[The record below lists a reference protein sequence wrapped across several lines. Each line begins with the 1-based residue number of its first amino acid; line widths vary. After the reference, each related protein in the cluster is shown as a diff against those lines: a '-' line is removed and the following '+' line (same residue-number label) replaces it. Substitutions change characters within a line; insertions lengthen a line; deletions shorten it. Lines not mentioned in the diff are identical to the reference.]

1 MNLRLLYSAPVLIAG
16 LALLLRLAYVFEL
29 DASPL
34 FQHPAVDADTYNQH
48 AERLAAGN
56 WLSRGIGPFWQPPL
70 FPYSLGA
77 VKLLFPGPEFFYAAR
92 LLQALIDALT
102 CVLVFYLGTRLF
114 GRAAGIGAGVV
125 TAAYGPM
132 IFFAGELL
140 PATTAAF
147 LDTLGLLLLLRALD
161 RQSPWRFLAAG
172 ISFGL
177 AAVTVPTVLPFC
189 AAAAAWVA
197 VSGWRARDMR
207 HAAEAAL
214 LFLLGVALPIAP
226 VSLRNYTVGNDAV
239 LISYNGGINFY
250 AGNNG
255 DTGKTLGARPGW
267 EWDDLV
273 DIPQHAGIDRPS
285 EKSRYFYRQ
294 AGEFI
299 ASEPLAWAGLLAEKT
314 YAFWHGDEIG
324 RNQAVYFWR
333 NYSHLLSA
341 LLWKTEYLAF
351 PFGLIAPL
359 ALAGMALYLVRC
371 RAPRLLPAPVPV
383 FTLPRVPPEG
393 LIAVL
398 FVGLYAAAVIA
409 FFPTARYRIPLCP
422 LLALFAVYGVMQLG
436 TLFRYGGKRSPVAI
450 ATLAAVVLLAG
461 ALNHRLAPMDLDGDA
476 LIHYNI
482 GNAEVK
488 KRDIDGAMASF
499 KRSVAIDPEFWQAWI
514 NLGSMYAMTGQ
525 RHRAVETFEK
535 VRDRQPHRFGVW
547 INLAHAYRAG
557 GRTGEALHAYE
568 RALRTADP
576 ILQAFTEYISF
587 CFELRDFERA
597 RRGLDA
603 AVARFPEA
611 AESLRSFHDRHL
623 ARALRG

>member
-1 MNLRLLYSAPVLIAG
+1 MNLRPLYSAPVLIAG

-125 TAAYGPM
+125 TAVYGPM

-207 HAAEAAL
+207 RAAAAGL
-214 LFLLGVALPIAP
+214 FFLLGVALPIAP

-273 DIPQHAGIDRPS
+273 DMPQHAGIDRPS

-359 ALAGMALYLVRC
+359 ALAGMALYLVRY

-422 LLALFAVYGVMQLG
+422 LLVLFAVYGVMQLG
-436 TLFRYGGKRSPVAI
+436 TLFRGVGKRSPVAI

-488 KRDIDGAMASF
+488 KRDVDGAMASF

-525 RHRAVETFEK
+525 PHRAVETFEM
-535 VRDRQPHRFGVW
+535 VRDHQPHRFGVW
-547 INLAHAYRAG
+547 INLAHVYRAG

-568 RALRTADP
+568 RALRTGDS

-587 CFELRDFERA
+587 CFELREYERA

>member
-1 MNLRLLYSAPVLIAG
+1 M
-16 LALLLRLAYVFEL
+16 
-29 DASPL
+29 
-34 FQHPAVDADTYNQH
+34 
-48 AERLAAGN
+48 
-56 WLSRGIGPFWQPPL
+56 
-70 FPYSLGA
+70 
-77 VKLLFPGPEFFYAAR
+77 
-92 LLQALIDALT
+92 
-102 CVLVFYLGTRLF
+102 
-114 GRAAGIGAGVV
+114 
-125 TAAYGPM
+125 
-132 IFFAGELL
+132 
-140 PATTAAF
+140 
-147 LDTLGLLLLLRALD
+147 
-161 RQSPWRFLAAG
+161 
-172 ISFGL
+172 
-177 AAVTVPTVLPFC
+177 
-189 AAAAAWVA
+189 
-197 VSGWRARDMR
+197 
-207 HAAEAAL
+207 
-214 LFLLGVALPIAP
+214 
-226 VSLRNYTVGNDAV
+226 SLRNYTVGNDAV

-273 DIPQHAGIDRPS
+273 DMPQHAGIDRPS

-294 AGEFI
+294 AREFI

-359 ALAGMALYLVRC
+359 ALAGMALYLVRY

-436 TLFRYGGKRSPVAI
+436 TLFRGVGKRSPVAI

-482 GNAEVK
+482 GNAQVK

-499 KRSVAIDPEFWQAWI
+499 KRSVAIDPEFWAGLDQPRFHVRHDRSAPQGCRD
-514 NLGSMYAMTGQ
+514 LRDGQ
-525 RHRAVETFEK
+525 GPSTPSLRRL
-535 VRDRQPHRFGVW
+535 DQPRPTCT
-547 INLAHAYRAG
+547 APAAAP
-557 GRTGEALHAYE
+557 GR
-568 RALRTADP
+568 RCMRTSAP
-576 ILQAFTEYISF
+576 SGPAIPYSRRSRRYISF
-587 CFELRDFERA
+587 CFELREYERA